1 MRPTGTLVVLP
12 SLSFAVAELVK
23 IKGIVHYEERLLC
36 TVLLLG
42 DPDLHLVYLTSV
54 PVDPAIVEYY
64 LSFLP
69 DPAGARRRLRLVSVG
84 EHSPRPLSEKLLDRP
99 GVVAELR
106 ASLPGPA
113 TASLLPFN
121 VTRAEWALAEALDLP
136 LYGPHPGLVALGS
149 KTGSRRVARRAGVA
163 VLDGDEALL
172 SVEEVAE
179 ALAEL
184 RGRRPEAGAA
194 VVKLN
199 NGFSGQ
205 GNAMVELSGLTEPVT
220 ASPTTF
226 CAAEESWSSFAAKVA
241 AEGAIVEV
249 LVGAEGM
256 ASPSVQL
263 ELTPTGQVELV
274 STHDQ
279 ILGGPGGQVYL
290 GCRFPAAS
298 RYRERI
304 QDAARRVGTVL
315 AGEGVVGW
323 LGIDFVVCPDAGG
336 AEVTLSEINL
346 RMGGTTHPY
355 WMARLATGG
364 GYDAATGE
372 LVAGGTAK
380 HYVASDNLVSPS
392 LVGRPPAAAIESV
405 EAAGLGYDA
414 TRATG
419 TTLHLLGA
427 LTEHGK
433 MGVVCIGDSPEE
445 AKERLT
451 EVSATLGVAGG

>member
-1 MRPTGTLVVLP
+1 MPTGTLVVLP
-12 SLSFAVAELVK
+12 SLSFPVAELVK

-36 TVLLLG
+36 TVLLLR
-42 DPDLHLVYLTSV
+42 DPALHLVYVTSV
-54 PVDPAIVEYY
+54 PVDPAVVDYY

-69 DPAGARRRLRLVSVG
+69 DPAGARRRLRLVAVG
-84 EHSPRPLSEKLLDRP
+84 EDTPRPLSGKLLDRP
-99 GVVAELR
+99 GLVADLR

-121 VTRAEWALAEALDLP
+121 VTRAEWALAEALDVP
-136 LYGPHPGLVALGS
+136 LYGPRTELVPLGS
-149 KTGSRRVARRAGVA
+149 KTGSRRIARRAGVA

-172 SVEEVAE
+172 SVDEVAE
-179 ALAEL
+179 AVAGL
-184 RGRRPEAGAA
+184 RARRPDAGAA

-205 GNAMVELSGLTEPVT
+205 GNAIVDLGGTTEPVT
-220 ASPTTF
+220 ASPTMF

-241 AEGAIVEV
+241 VEGAIVEV
-249 LVGAEGM
+249 LVDDEGT

-263 ELTPTGQVELV
+263 HLMPDGRVELV

-298 RYRERI
+298 SYRERI
-304 QDAARRVGTVL
+304 QDAARRVGEVL

-323 LGIDFVVCPDAGG
+323 LGIDFVVTPGAG
-336 AEVTLSEINL
+336 AAPVTLSEINL

-355 WMARLATGG
+355 WMARLATGAT
-364 GYDAATGE
+364 YDPVAGE
-372 LVAGGTAK
+372 LVAGGRAK
-380 HYVASDNLVSPS
+380 HYVATDNLVSPG
-392 LVGRPPAAAIESV
+392 LVGRPPAGAIEAV
-405 EAAGLGYDA
+405 AAAGLGFDA

-427 LTEHGK
+427 LTRYGK
-433 MGVVCIGDSPEE
+433 MGVVCIGDSMEE
-445 AKERLT
+445 AEERLA
-451 EVSATLGVAGG
+451 EVSAALGVAGG

>member
-1 MRPTGTLVVLP
+1 MPTGTLVVLP
-12 SLSFAVAELVK
+12 SLSFPVAELVK

-36 TVLLLG
+36 TVLLLR
-42 DPDLHLVYLTSV
+42 DPALHLVYVTSV
-54 PVDPAIVEYY
+54 PVDPAVVDYY

-69 DPAGARRRLRLVSVG
+69 DPAGARRRLRLVAVG
-84 EHSPRPLSEKLLDRP
+84 EDTPRPLSEKLLDRP
-99 GVVAELR
+99 GLVADLR

-121 VTRAEWALAEALDLP
+121 VTRAEEALAEALDVA
-136 LYGPHPGLVALGS
+136 LYGPRAELVPLGS
-149 KTGSRRVARRAGVA
+149 KTGSRRVARRARVA

-172 SVEEVAE
+172 SVDEVSE
-179 ALAEL
+179 ALAGL
-184 RGRRPEAGAA
+184 RARRPGAGAA

-205 GNAMVELSGLTEPVT
+205 GNAIVDLGGTTEPVT
-220 ASPTTF
+220 ASPTMF

-241 AEGAIVEV
+241 VEGAIVEV
-249 LVGAEGM
+249 LVDDEGT

-263 ELTPTGQVELV
+263 HLTPDGRVELV

-304 QDAARRVGTVL
+304 QDAARRVGEVL
-315 AGEGVVGW
+315 AGEGVVGL
-323 LGIDFVVCPDAGG
+323 LGIDFVVAPGAG
-336 AEVTLSEINL
+336 AAPVTLSEINL

-355 WMARLATGG
+355 WMARLATGAT
-364 GYDAATGE
+364 YDPAAGE
-372 LVAGGTAK
+372 LVAGGRAK
-380 HYVASDNLVSPS
+380 HYVATDNLVSPG
-392 LVGRPPAAAIESV
+392 LMGRPPAAAIEAV

-427 LTEHGK
+427 LPRYGK
-433 MGVVCIGDSPEE
+433 MGVVCIGDSLEE
-445 AKERLT
+445 AEERLA